1 MKMVYKKYRSAVKK
15 APLAIL
21 AITAAL
27 EAGGAPVYANEGQAG
42 AKDYSGHWSETIIER
57 SIGQK
62 LLTGY
67 QDGSFHPD
75 SPITR
80 AELAVL
86 LTKAFPDE
94 ETKKAASFSDVR
106 SGSWYASAIS
116 QAAGDGYL
124 SADAD
129 GAFRPNQPATRAEAA
144 AAFATALNWK
154 EASADNLHAY
164 KDIAYLPAGEVGQW
178 LRQAAAQ
185 GYIEASS
192 DGYLLPQKLLTRSEA
207 VFFLAKANGAQ
218 PLDVQPP
225 AFTAEQEHTGTI
237 VQTSGGF
244 GLKEKTANGSETVY
258 SLTAA
263 GDASLAGAAAV
274 AGIESGTAVVDA
286 VDGLVSGKLQVV
298 KIAPGGSDSGNGND
312 SAAANL
318 QELDGILIEGHHSG
332 TSDPTKHSK
341 KCLLMPGCAS
351 SGFGIDVLQTDGK
364 YKYYKFDTR
373 GHELAAVLID
383 SIKKETNIVIHVS
396 GTIEGDIIHVASLS
410 QDVTAVD
417 APADGDQD
425 SSSGREHME

>member
-1 MKMVYKKYRSAVKK
+1 MKMLQKKYRSAVKR

-27 EAGGAPVYANEGQAG
+27 EAGVVPVYAHEGHAG
-42 AKDYSGHWSETIIER
+42 VKDYSGHWSESIVER

-94 ETKKAASFSDVR
+94 NSKKTESFSDVR
-106 SGSWYASAIS
+106 SGSWYASAVS
-116 QAAGDGYL
+116 QAVGDGYL
-124 SADAD
+124 SANAD
-129 GAFRPNQPATRAEAA
+129 GAFRPGQPATRAEAA
-144 AAFATALNWK
+144 AAFAAALNWK
-154 EASADNLHAY
+154 EVSADTLNAY
-164 KDIAYLPAGEVGQW
+164 KDIAYLPTGEEGEW

-192 DGYLLPQKLLTRSEA
+192 DGYLLPQKPLTRSEA
-207 VFFLAKANGAQ
+207 VFFLAKAGSSE

-225 AFTAEQEHTGTI
+225 AFNAEQEYTGSI
-237 VQTSGGF
+237 VQSAEGFSLKVKTDSG
-244 GLKEKTANGSETVY
+244 SDTVY
-258 SLTAA
+258 SLTGA
-263 GDASLAGAAAV
+263 GDETLAGTEAV
-274 AGIESGTAVVDA
+274 AGIESGTALVDA
-286 VDGLVSGKLQVV
+286 IDGLVPGKLQVV
-298 KIAPGGSDSGNGND
+298 KIAPGGSGGTTAD
-312 SAAANL
+312 L

-351 SGFGIDVLQTDGK
+351 SGFGIDVLQADGK
-364 YKYYKFDTR
+364 YKYYKFDER
-373 GHELAAVLID
+373 GHKLAAVLID
-383 SIKKETNIVIHVS
+383 SIKKEKNIVIHVT
-396 GTIEGDIIHVASLS
+396 GTIEGDTLHVASLS

-417 APADGDQD
+417 SPAESDQD
-425 SSSGREHME
+425 ASSGRGHMD